1 MRCVIQRVTEA
12 SVTIDGEA
20 VAAIGRGLL
29 VLLGVTHADTAAA
42 ADEIADRLVTLRIF
56 EDANGKTNLSL
67 QDVGGS
73 ALVVSQFTL
82 YADTAHGRR
91 PGLSAAAR
99 PELAR
104 PLYERVV
111 ARLRETLGASRVGT
125 GRFGADMKVR
135 LVNDGPFSVELL
147 A

>member
-1 MRCVIQRVTEA
+1 MKAWIQRVSHA
-12 SVTIDGEA
+12 SVTIDGEC
-20 VAAIGRGLL
+20 VAKIGKGYL
-29 VLLGVTHADTAAA
+29 VLLGVTHTDTEAD
-42 ADEIADRLVTLRIF
+42 ADRIAERLPVLRLF
-56 EDANGKTNLSL
+56 TDDRDRMNLSL
-67 QDVGGS
+67 EDIGGS
-73 ALVVSQFTL
+73 VIVVSQFTL

-91 PGLSAAAR
+91 PGFSAAAR